1 MDNILTSNSDP
12 TEQSILQRIL
22 KKDRRTIAKAI
33 TLIESSA
40 DEDKECALNLL
51 KSLPINC
58 HSQRIAFSG
67 PPGAGKSTLID
78 EFGSYLI
85 QQGKTVAVLTID
97 PSAQSDGAMQ
107 GGSLLG
113 DKTRM
118 VSLGK
123 NPQAF
128 IRPSPSRSGVLGG
141 ATTTTADVIRLLEAA
156 QYDVIL
162 VETIGT
168 GQNEI
173 DASFLTDLI
182 ILVLAPAA
190 GDALQGIKRGILEY
204 ADIILVN
211 KDDGDLKK
219 EAELT
224 AQAYFS
230 AIKNKGQTILKCSAL
245 NKTGFQEL
253 DSAINRYYDAHQQ
266 DFAQNRSAQEIQQFK
281 RRIEQEWPNII
292 SQTPFLTDLVQK
304 LTQEIQEHNSTP
316 REGCERFYKIVTNLL
331 TKAP

>member
-1 MDNILTSNSDP
+1 MSNSDP
-12 TEQSILQRIL
+12 TEQSILHGIL
-22 KKDRRTIAKAI
+22 KKDRRSLAKAI
-33 TLIESSA
+33 TLIESST
-40 DEDKECALNLL
+40 DQDKVRALNLL
-51 KSLPINC
+51 KSLPTNS

-97 PSAQSDGAMQ
+97 PSAQSEGLIKGGA
-107 GGSLLG
+107 LLG

-118 VSLGK
+118 TSLGK
-123 NPQAF
+123 NPDAF
-128 IRPSPSRSGVLGG
+128 IRPSPSKSGVLGG
-141 ATTTTADVIRLLEAA
+141 TTTTTADVIRLLEAA
-156 QYDVIL
+156 RYDVIL

-182 ILVLAPAA
+182 VLVLAPAA
-190 GDALQGIKRGILEY
+190 GDALQGIKRGIIEH

-219 EAELT
+219 EAEMT

-230 AIKNKGQTILKCSAL
+230 AMKSKEQIILKCSAL
-245 NKTGFQEL
+245 NKSGFQEL
-253 DSAINRYYDAHQQ
+253 DAAINRYYEKYQADLECK
-266 DFAQNRSAQEIQQFK
+266 RSIQEIHQF
-281 RRIEQEWPNII
+281 RRRLEQEWPNII
-292 SQTPFLTDLVQK
+292 QQTSLLRNLVQE
-304 LTQEIQEHNSTP
+304 LSLEIQEHKSTP
-316 REGCERFYKIVTNLL
+316 RESCERFYKIITNLL
-331 TKAP
+331 TKTP